1 MNKQSVLT
9 SLRVWGVSYK
19 QLTKAERSEKFFPR
33 IALLCHSEKFSAAND
48 GKGFYL
54 TGNNWQEVYDLF
66 LKYYVSEYG
75 TRGQTTRGAA

>member
-9 SLRVWGVSYK
+9 SLRAWGISYRLLK
-19 QLTKAERSEKFFPR
+19 KAERSEMFFPR
-33 IALLCHSEKFSAAND
+33 IALLCKSEKFSTANA

-75 TRGQTTRGAA
+75 THGAA